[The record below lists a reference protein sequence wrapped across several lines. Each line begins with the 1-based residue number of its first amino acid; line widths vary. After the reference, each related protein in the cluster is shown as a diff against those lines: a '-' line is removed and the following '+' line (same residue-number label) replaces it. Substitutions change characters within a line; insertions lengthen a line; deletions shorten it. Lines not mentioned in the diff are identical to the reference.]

1 MQLAPTQNLDDSPSP
16 VIPFQPETQAEEIT
30 ASIVRLMLK
39 FEVARVQ
46 LETPDLVNLSETDRI
61 ALRQEATQMRIKGF
75 ATQKTAIASGIPALY
90 DDDFVRREGIRIA
103 YFLARGAKNQ
113 ASLIEEETITIAV
126 NKALYNINDDRITI
140 DLEFLAAA

>member
-1 MQLAPTQNLDDSPSP
+1 MQLAPTQNLDENPSP
-16 VIPFQPETQAEEIT
+16 VIPFQAETEAEEIT
-30 ASIVRLMLK
+30 ASIVRMMLK

-46 LETPDLVNLSETDRI
+46 LETPDLVDLSEPERI

-75 ATQKTAIASGIPALY
+75 ATQKSAIASGIPALY
-90 DDDFVRREGIRIA
+90 DDDFVRREAIRIA

-113 ASLIEEETITIAV
+113 ASLIEEEAITIAV
-126 NKALYNINDDRITI
+126 NKALYNIDDDRITI